1 MWGEGNIM
9 ASRHENLILEEYYA
23 PVLDTPSYVSA
34 TGLRWPLE
42 QRADAESR
50 IGPGFMIYVS
60 DALPSPIFI
69 WPKWVFWSIVAVVV
83 LVMLRAAGARA

>member
-1 MWGEGNIM
+1 
-9 ASRHENLILEEYYA
+9 
-23 PVLDTPSYVSA
+23 
-34 TGLRWPLE
+34 
-42 QRADAESR
+42 
-50 IGPGFMIYVS
+50 MIYVS